1 MRKTMLR
8 IELEDNEYPKQKLTH
23 VRKIARAVVLSKE
36 GKIAII
42 HLKRNDIFGDYD
54 YYELPGGG
62 VDVEE
67 SLEDAAIREIE
78 EEVGVVAKIITPIG
92 EVVDAYNLINRQNEN
107 HYFLLQEI
115 KKCARHL
122 ESYEQKFFQEVLWV
136 SLEEAIRMFLN
147 MPDSGVSKLVKN
159 RELPILKEALKY
171 LKNK

>member
-1 MRKTMLR
+1 MLR

-62 VDVEE
+62 VDVGE

-78 EEVGVVAKIITPIG
+78 EEVGVVAKIITPLGNLYKKVRLCYLIFQSNYNMIG
-92 EVVDAYNLINRQNEN
+92 AEIGMQN
-107 HYFLLQEI
+107 
-115 KKCARHL
+115 KKIAT
-122 ESYEQKFFQEVLWV
+122 S
-136 SLEEAIRMFLN
+136 
-147 MPDSGVSKLVKN
+147 
-159 RELPILKEALKY
+159 
-171 LKNK
+171 